1 MFCMQA
7 PDLSRL
13 QGSLVLPTLRGMCIS
28 LAAEAV
34 AHQQPPMQ
42 YVLRGAAE
50 PAIAQLMKLAI
61 GLQECRMLETSTCV
75 VFWMHGTCSKFHP
88 LCTQQFLCC
97 RWC

>member
-1 MFCMQA
+1 MQA

-61 GLQECRMLETSTCV
+61 GLQECRMLETSTCMGSRCRKTLQHV
-75 VFWMHGTCSKFHP
+75 SHAAVP
-88 LCTQQFLCC
+88 L
-97 RWC
+97 